1 MKAVIGCDIGT
12 SGTKAIV
19 VSEMGKVLSSVT
31 VEYPHLTPHPGW
43 AEQHPDTWLKAANQG
58 VAGRK

>member
-19 VSEMGKVLSSVT
+19 VSETRKAISSFFSSDNDFRFYSKRLPISLHQ
-31 VEYPHLTPHPGW
+31 E
-43 AEQHPDTWLKAANQG
+43 
-58 VAGRK
+58 